1 MRRMFFLIL
10 IREIALMNQTLTVSW
25 SVSYLMPLFRAEELY
40 TWEDREKMDESLLI
54 CKVLLNT
61 VIFACLWASY

>member
-1 MRRMFFLIL
+1 
-10 IREIALMNQTLTVSW
+10 MNQTLGW
-25 SVSYLMPLFRAEELY
+25 SISCLLPLSRAEELY